1 MHPGVGL
8 VKGAHHQS
16 IVREEPAVATNG
28 TFQSSIESAM
38 LALTCDFNSP
48 TDVEGTL
55 GRVTSAAVSIIDGVD
70 YADIMLISDGK
81 ARCVAPTDPVMV
93 KLDATQMRHNAGPC
107 LDAAVDASMIRC
119 GDLESD
125 VRWPGFS
132 SEALAAGIRGVLS
145 FQLFT
150 HQGGAGAL
158 NLFSS
163 ERDSVGA
170 EGVAVGAMLAT
181 HAAVVLM
188 SSDRQRQFES
198 ALASRDLI
206 GQAKGVLMAKLAVDA
221 VRAFD
226 LIVKQSQN
234 TNTTVVVV
242 AQQIID
248 AYATVGLDG
257 HQRSRVG
264 R

>member
-1 MHPGVGL
+1 
-8 VKGAHHQS
+8 
-16 IVREEPAVATNG
+16 
-28 TFQSSIESAM
+28 M
-38 LALTCDFNSP
+38 LALTRDFITT
-48 TDVEGTL
+48 TDLDCTL
-55 GRVTSAAVSIIDGVD
+55 SRVTSAAVAIVDGVD
-70 YADIMLISDGK
+70 YADIMLISDGQ
-81 ARCVAPTDPVMV
+81 ARSVAPTDPVMT
-93 KLDATQMRHNAGPC
+93 KLDATQMRYDAGPC
-107 LDAAVDASMIRC
+107 LDAAVADSMIRC
-119 GDLESD
+119 GDLERD

-150 HQGGAGAL
+150 HRGGAGAL

-234 TNTTVVVV
+234 TNTTVRVV
-242 AQQIID
+242 AQQVID
-248 AYATVGLDG
+248 AYAPAKLDANAW
-257 HQRSRVG
+257 
-264 R
+264 

>member
-1 MHPGVGL
+1 MHQL
-8 VKGAHHQS
+8 S
-16 IVREEPAVATNG
+16 IK
-28 TFQSSIESAM
+28 SAM
-38 LALTCDFNSP
+38 SALTRDFITAN
-48 TDVEGTL
+48 DVQSTL
-55 GRVTSAAVSIIDGVD
+55 ARVTSAAVSIIDGVD
-70 YADIMLISDGK
+70 YADIMLISDGQ
-81 ARCVAPTDPVMV
+81 AGSVAPTDPVMT
-93 KLDATQMRHNAGPC
+93 KLDAAQMRHDAGPC
-107 LDAAVDASMIRC
+107 LDAAVADSMIRC
-119 GDLESD
+119 GDLECD
-125 VRWPGFS
+125 VRWPEFT

-158 NLFSS
+158 NLFSRG
-163 ERDSVGA
+163 RDSVGA

-234 TNTTVVVV
+234 TNTTVRVV
-242 AQQIID
+242 AQQVID
-248 AYATVGLDG
+248 AYATDGADG
-257 HQRSRVG
+257 HHRSRV
-264 R
+264 RR